1 MLICNIGVTKCV
13 FLINVHQIMIV
24 AKSKSRL
31 VAIMVQILIWGVF
44 ALILFFYHPFF
55 SDIDIPY
62 QFWIKQTVILGML
75 MAAFYINFSLLVPR
89 ILLKNHIGY
98 YFLLAIAL
106 IFIVTFLAGW
116 VDSFLNLR
124 QLIDQ
129 AFHKHWQFVGETR
142 PNRGKGGHGNG
153 IDTVTITMTALVL
166 GISTSVSTIQIWQRD
181 QQARQELEQDKVTS
195 ELSFLKAQINPHFFF
210 NTLNN
215 IYALTQVD
223 ADVAGKAIHQ
233 LSRMM
238 RYLLYDTQQGNTML
252 SQEIDFVK
260 DYISLMQLRLTDVV
274 KVNFDV
280 PSGLRDMPI
289 APMILVPFVEN
300 AFKHGVS
307 ATKQSHINITVRQ
320 DGSILHLDVENSII
334 NDNSISLD
342 TNSGIGLVNTKRRL
356 DLLYPGK
363 HKLEISEM
371 NAHNEY
377 TVHLMLDLS

>member
-1 MLICNIGVTKCV
+1 
-13 FLINVHQIMIV
+13 MIV

-62 QFWIKQTVILGML
+62 QFWIKQTIILGML

-98 YFLLAIAL
+98 YFLLAIII

-116 VDSFLNLR
+116 VDRFLNLR
-124 QLIDQ
+124 QLFDQ
-129 AFHKHWQFVGETR
+129 AFHKHWQLVGLESR
-142 PNRGKGGHGNG
+142 PNRGKRDHGND

-166 GISTSVSTIQIWQRD
+166 GISTSISTIQIWQRD

-252 SQEIDFVK
+252 TQEIDFVK

-274 KVNFDV
+274 KINFDV
-280 PSGLRDMPI
+280 PSGLKDMPI

-320 DGSILHLDVENSII
+320 DASILHLDVENSII
-334 NDNSISLD
+334 NDNSVSLD

-371 NAHNEY
+371 NANNEY